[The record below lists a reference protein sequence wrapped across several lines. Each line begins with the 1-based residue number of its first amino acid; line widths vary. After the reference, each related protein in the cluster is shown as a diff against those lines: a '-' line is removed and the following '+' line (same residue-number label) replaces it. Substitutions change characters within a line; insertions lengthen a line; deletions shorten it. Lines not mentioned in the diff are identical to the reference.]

1 MRVQPNVL
9 WDKFGANSYRSLVVE
24 QLRSLFPQESKGC
37 ITGIAVIYLDYQ
49 DQQKPEYLLGSL
61 LRQVLEEL
69 DEIPESL
76 QDLFNRHHVQDTSA
90 SADEIFE
97 TLQDCFDLCKNLY
110 FVIDA
115 LDECNEQTRWALI
128 GKLRDLTPKVHLLV
142 TSRDL
147 DSIQE
152 ELWDFERLEI
162 KANQTDVEMF
172 IDQQI
177 LKNKHLKRIVQKS
190 PSLRKDMKAGVLHTA
205 QDM

>member
-1 MRVQPNVL
+1 M
-9 WDKFGANSYRSLVVE
+9 VE
-24 QLRSLFPQESKGC
+24 HLRSLYPQE
-37 ITGIAVIYLDYQ
+37 TGSRNTGGAVIYLDHQ
-49 DQQKPEYLLGSL
+49 DQQKPEHLLGSL

-69 DEIPESL
+69 NEIPEPL
-76 QDLFNRHHVQDTSA
+76 QDLFNRRYVQDTSA

-97 TLQDCFDLCKNLY
+97 AIQDCSDQYRNIY
-110 FVIDA
+110 FVVDA
-115 LDECNEQTRWALI
+115 LDECNEETRWALI
-128 GKLRDLTPKVHLLV
+128 EKLRDLNPKVHLLI

-147 DSIQE
+147 ESIRE

-177 LKNKHLKRIVQKS
+177 LKNKHLKRIVQRS
-190 PSLRKDMKAGVLHTA
+190 PGLRNDIKTGVLHTA